1 MKGLLAVFAVV
12 LAGCIAGPAQAAGAG
27 GMFGRGSVQVG
38 VLAGGGTA
46 FNNSY
51 TILGAGVNYYVID
64 GLSLGLAYEH
74 WSGTGPSISK
84 TTPSVQYVFYQLDPV
99 KPYIGAFYRR
109 VTVSGQPDYNSVGGR
124 AGVYIAAARHVA
136 IGVGYAEEKALSCQR
151 SIYSSCTSGY
161 AEISALVAF

>member
-1 MKGLLAVFAVV
+1 MNRLLFAVFLAVSLAV
-12 LAGCIAGPAQAAGAG
+12 PAQAAGVG
-27 GMFGRGSVQVG
+27 GMFGEGSVQIG
-38 VLAGGGTA
+38 VLAGSGTA

-84 TTPSVQYVFYQLDPV
+84 TTPSVQYVFYQLGAV
-99 KPYIGAFYRR
+99 KPYVGAFYRR
-109 VTVSGQPDYNSVGGR
+109 VTVSGQPDYNSAGGR
-124 AGVYIAAARHVA
+124 AGVYIAAGPHAA
-136 IGVGYAEEKALSCQR
+136 IGVGYAEEKALNCQR

-161 AEISALVAF
+161 AEISAVIGF